1 MKTKK
6 GITEMWMII
15 MSAILAILIVI
26 LIIIWFKGSGEK
38 GFGDVNKKIGGLSD
52 CDGDHVADLF
62 DKCKCDASIGDT
74 FPKEVTACGVSC
86 DTTPPFVCVQ

>member
-6 GITEMWMII
+6 GVSEMWMII
-15 MSAILAILIVI
+15 MSGILAILIVI
-26 LIIIWFKGSGEK
+26 LIIIWFKSSGEK

-62 DKCKCDASIGDT
+62 DKCKCDASIGEN
-74 FPKEVTACGVSC
+74 FPDGETVCRTKC
-86 DTTPPFVCVQ
+86 DNPSFVCVQ